1 MPKPNWYKSWFDTPY
16 YHLLYRKR
24 DHREAAAFL
33 DHAIKYLAPPHGAR
47 ILDLGCGK
55 GRHSIYLNQ
64 KGFNVLGLDIS
75 PANIAYANQFAN
87 ERLHFAIHDM
97 RDPFEKDAFD
107 LVLNLFTSFGYFHE
121 TEENLKI
128 LNATNHNLKPKG
140 RLLID
145 YLNPAFIAKHLVK
158 TEEQVVDGI
167 AFRITRNIEG
177 ASIIKRIEVD
187 DHGKQ
192 MSFEEHVKAIDKPAF
207 SSLLAMSGFEILD
220 VFGNYHLDQFHPE
233 HSPRLILV
241 ARKKT

>member
-24 DHREAAAFL
+24 DNREAAAFL
-33 DHAIKYLAPPHGAR
+33 DHVVKYLQPPQTAR

-64 KGFNVLGLDIS
+64 KGFEVVGVDIS
-75 PANIAYANQFAN
+75 PANITYAQQFAN
-87 ERLHFAIHDM
+87 ARLHFAIHDM
-97 RDPFEKDAFD
+97 RDPYMEASFD
-107 LVLNLFTSFGYFHE
+107 VAMNLFTSFGYFHE

-128 LNATNHNLKPKG
+128 LKATHFNLKPKG

-145 YLNPAFIAKHLVK
+145 YLNPAYIAKHLVEA
-158 TEEQVVDGI
+158 EEVEVEGI
-167 AFRITRNIEG
+167 EFRITRKIEG
-177 ASIIKRIEVD
+177 SSIIKHIDVN
-187 DHGKQ
+187 DHGKH
-192 MSFEEHVKAIDKPAF
+192 MAFEEHVKAIDKPAF

-220 VFGNYHLDQFHPE
+220 VFGNYHLDQFHAE

-241 ARKKT
+241 ARKSA